1 MKNFS
6 FSNLIVALLAAFAL
20 YAPLSGTNSSEQSAP
35 VASPTPVETRATPS
49 PAASPK
55 PLALESQGE
64 AARLLCEFL
73 GAPAAGR
80 EGGES
85 ATSQTAGQ
93 TTGAK
98 AACLLKPKL
107 EAMKQEL
114 ELDFLV
120 ATIPDPKESR
130 LDHLFDGNLGG
141 IQRALE
147 AAGYV
152 FDQYW
157 LPWDRIAMAATPAV
171 TRHLQEPGVM
181 IFRNNENSG
190 GSALA
195 LFLVGETPTYGIH
208 KQAFQN
214 ALLQIEQ
221 LLTMPGVR
229 FKEGKASDEVRV
241 LGPTFSGSA
250 TSLALALKAW
260 FEQSAAKA
268 YRVSK
273 AKVVTGTAT
282 AIAKPDFIEVAG
294 GADRVQFFATIMSEE
309 QARDA
314 FIKHLVEENKPLL
327 FGDRSRILPPMRD
340 ADPDQTH
347 IALLS
352 EATTGYGLQTAK
364 KIQTQAKKIQDETK
378 QNALRTGREEKP
390 PEKPSPTNEPPIM
403 DKPFIMSLTFPL
415 HISQLR
421 IEATKNKGAR
431 NGQTNGLQLKESNLA
446 LPTDAAAQKP
456 RDVVQPFSSVSAA
469 ATELALSEVLLA
481 IHRERIRY
489 VGLSSTDVM
498 DRLFLIKQ
506 IREHCPNTVIFCF
519 SSDLL
524 YLHSDVN
531 VDAQGVL
538 IVTSYPLFPQNQLW
552 TYPFEFGRT
561 RLQFATQATQGVY
574 NAALA
579 LMDKPDLLLEYGEP
593 FRTYTT
599 GDKRYPALWLTIVG
613 RNGIWPVKTLPY
625 DPKDYVWPAPVSAD
639 SEKATPRL
647 GLVRSLLSPTGLGVL
662 LLIGILCLIP
672 SLVLV
677 AQLALFKLEE
687 AKPDDGDEKNKAGWL
702 SGIRRR
708 VIITLRYVL
717 WRFKLGRIG
726 QIFGD
731 EDFYRYRFTRRTY
744 LMACC
749 STLLTIALFSCGVSL
764 LPGWM
769 NVGVATQ
776 ANQRLQWMQYTWL
789 IRPLSY
795 LVLVGIT
802 ACFLWLLYSVC
813 DWLISGWRHLRR
825 IELALIALCIALAM
839 AALALGGLSEV
850 YFNWNSNAASWELE
864 KVFFFFRTTELASG
878 VSLLLPVALIGLAGF
893 LTFFSV
899 VRRIN
904 LAERMACL
912 PSPQERA
919 EATPA
924 FLRFEHVNASS
935 FDGLYVMESRIREML
950 VGGGWN
956 SWMAAALTGGIL
968 TIYILLYAQAYTPS
982 VDGRRFDY
990 FFLAMFFLIPLLLVW
1005 TFVRFIRLWVALRR
1019 LLRRLA
1025 WHPLF
1030 GSFAAAHSDEKRFQA
1045 LPPTDLLSP
1054 PPTYSALTISVRQ
1067 AGCFLYKLTLL
1078 IEQRDKLGWH
1088 KPALFTEQPE
1098 KLSRLKQ
1105 LVTEAE
1111 AHLSQAMQFEAAGNW
1126 QKALLNRRDCE
1137 ERLAALSE
1145 QITNLLEPTWKPA
1158 TGKDPVEAEAWHDEA
1173 KFFLVTHVAA
1183 FLQHVFAN
1191 LQNLVALVTAGLLL
1205 ILLASNSYPFQ
1216 PRQPLLLFS
1225 WVTMLTVVFTT
1236 LLIFVQ
1242 MSRDKVLSLLS
1253 GTTPGKLNFT
1263 RDFVLRVLIHGV
1275 IPVVALLGVQFPD
1288 ILRQLLS
1295 WLSAF
1300 QGGGR

>member
-6 FSNLIVALLAAFAL
+6 FSSLIVTLLAAFAL
-20 YAPLSGTNSSEQSAP
+20 YVPLSGTKSFSEESAP
-35 VASPTPVETRATPS
+35 GTSPTPADARQTPS
-49 PAASPK
+49 PSPSQTPK
-55 PLALESQGE
+55 PPAQEPQGE

-73 GAPAAGR
+73 GATAAGKD
-80 EGGES
+80 GGES
-85 ATSQTAGQ
+85 TASQG
-93 TTGAK
+93 TGAK
-98 AACLLKPKL
+98 AVCLLKPKL
-107 EAMKQEL
+107 AATKREL
-114 ELDFLV
+114 ELDFLI

-157 LPWDRIAMAATPAV
+157 LPWERTTTPVATAS

-181 IFRNNENSG
+181 IFRNNGNS
-190 GSALA
+190 SKSVLA

-214 ALLQIEQ
+214 ALLQMEQ
-221 LLTMPGVR
+221 LLALPGVK
-229 FKEGKASDEVRV
+229 FKEGKPSDQVRV

-250 TSLALALKAW
+250 TSLALALKSW
-260 FEQSAAKA
+260 FEQPAAKPH
-268 YRVSK
+268 RVSK
-273 AKVVTGTAT
+273 AKVITGTAT
-282 AIAKPDFIEVAG
+282 AIAKPEFIETAG
-294 GADRVQFFATIMSEE
+294 GESRVEFFATIMSEE
-309 QARDA
+309 QAREA

-327 FGDRSRILPPMRD
+327 FGERSRILPPMD
-340 ADPDQTH
+340 EAAPDQTH

-364 KIQTQAKKIQDETK
+364 KIQTQAKKIQDEAK
-378 QNALRTGREEKP
+378 QNALSATKEEKP
-390 PEKPSPTNEPPIM
+390 SQM

-431 NGQTNGLQLKESNLA
+431 NGQSNGLQLKESNLA
-446 LPTDAAAQKP
+446 LPTDAGAQKP
-456 RDVVQPFSSVSAA
+456 RDVVQPFSSMSAVT
-469 ATELALSEVLLA
+469 TELALTEVLLA

-506 IREHCPNTVIFCF
+506 IREQCPNTVIFCF

-524 YLHSDVN
+524 YLHSDAN

-574 NAALA
+574 NATLA

-593 FRTYTT
+593 FRTYNA
-599 GDKRYPALWLTIVG
+599 GDKRFPALWLTIVG
-613 RNGIWPVKTLPY
+613 RNGIWPIKTLPY
-625 DPKDYVWPAPVSAD
+625 NPQEKGYVWPAPVGD
-639 SEKATPRL
+639 TSEKAAPRL

-672 SLVLV
+672 SMVLV

-687 AKPDDGDEKNKAGWL
+687 AKPEESDEKNKA
-702 SGIRRR
+702 SAIFRIKRR
-708 VIITLRYVL
+708 VSITLRYVL

-776 ANQRLQWMQYTWL
+776 TDQRWQWWQYTWI

-795 LVLVGIT
+795 LVLIGIT
-802 ACFLWLLYSVC
+802 ACFLWLLYSIC
-813 DWLISGWRHLRR
+813 DWLIGGWRHLRR

-839 AALALGGLSEV
+839 AALALGGLSDV
-850 YFNWNSNAASWELE
+850 YFNWNSNPASWELE

-878 VSLLLPVALIGLAGF
+878 VSLLMPVALIGLAGF

-924 FLRFEHVNASS
+924 FLRFEHVNAGS
-935 FDGLYVMESRIREML
+935 FNGLHATESRIREML

-956 SWMAAALTGGIL
+956 SWMAALLTGGIL
-968 TIYILLYAQAYTPS
+968 IVYVLLYAQSYTPS

-1005 TFVRFIRLWVALRR
+1005 TFVRFIRLWAALRR

-1030 GSFAAAHSDEKRFQA
+1030 ANFAAAHSDEKRFQA

-1054 PPTYSALTISVRQ
+1054 PPTYTALTISVRQ
-1067 AGCFLYKLTLL
+1067 AACFLHKLTLPV
-1078 IEQRDKLGWH
+1078 EQRDEL
-1088 KPALFTEQPE
+1088 A
-1098 KLSRLKQ
+1098 RLHQ
-1105 LVTEAE
+1105 LIVEAE

-1126 QKALLNRRDCE
+1126 QKGLLNRRNCE

-1145 QITNLLEPTWKPA
+1145 EVTVLLEPTWKPA
-1158 TGKDPVEAEAWHDEA
+1158 TGKDAVEAEAWHDEA

-1236 LLIFVQ
+1236 LFIFVQ

-1275 IPVVALLGVQFPD
+1275 IPVVALLGVQFPE
-1288 ILRQLLS
+1288 ILRQLFS

-1300 QGGGR
+1300 QGGTR

>member
-6 FSNLIVALLAAFAL
+6 FSNVIVALLAAFAI
-20 YAPLSGTNSSEQSAP
+20 YVPLTGTLSSSEESATNPSQTPADARSAP
-35 VASPTPVETRATPS
+35 SPTPS
-49 PAASPK
+49 PAPPK
-55 PLALESQGE
+55 PAPAEPPQGE

-73 GAPAAGR
+73 GAPAANK
-80 EGGES
+80 ENTETPAPTVA
-85 ATSQTAGQ
+85 AT
-93 TTGAK
+93 K
-98 AACLLKPKL
+98 PVCRLKPRL
-107 EAMKQEL
+107 EAMKREL
-114 ELDFLV
+114 EVDFLI

-152 FDQYW
+152 LDQHW
-157 LPWDRIAMAATPAV
+157 LPWERMPPTPATQAA
-171 TRHLQEPGVM
+171 TRHLQEPGVL

-190 GSALA
+190 GSVLA
-195 LFLVGETPTYGIH
+195 LFLAGETPTYGIH

-221 LLTMPGVR
+221 LLALPGVK
-229 FKEGKASDEVRV
+229 FKEGKPSNQVRV

-250 TSLALALKAW
+250 TSLALALHSW
-260 FEQSAAKA
+260 FERPEAKTS
-268 YRVSK
+268 RISK

-282 AIAKPDFIEVAG
+282 AIAKPDFIETAG
-294 GADRVQFFATIMSEE
+294 GAGKVEFFATITSEE
-309 QARDA
+309 QAREA

-327 FGDRSRILPPMRD
+327 FGERSRILPPLD
-340 ADPDQTH
+340 GAAPDQTH

-364 KIQTQAKKIQDETK
+364 KIQTQAKKIQDEAK
-378 QNALRTGREEKP
+378 QSALRILREEKP
-390 PEKPSPTNEPPIM
+390 PAKEEKSPMMN
-403 DKPFIMSLTFPL
+403 KPFIMTLTFPL

-421 IEATKNKGAR
+421 IEAAKNKGAR
-431 NGQTNGLQLKESNLA
+431 NGQSNGLQLKESNLA

-456 RDVVQPFSSVSAA
+456 RDVVQPFSSMNAA
-469 ATELALSEVLLA
+469 TTELALSEVLLA

-489 VGLSSTDVM
+489 VGLSSTDVV

-506 IREHCPNTVIFCF
+506 IREQCPNAVIFCF

-538 IVTSYPLFPQNQLW
+538 IITSYPLFPQNQLW

-574 NAALA
+574 NAVLA

-593 FRTYTT
+593 FKTYGD

-625 DPKDYVWPAPVSAD
+625 DPKDYVWPAPVSAA
-639 SEKATPRL
+639 SEKAAPRL
-647 GLVRSLLSPTGLGVL
+647 GLVRTLLSPTGLGVL

-672 SLVLV
+672 SMVLV

-687 AKPDDGDEKNKAGWL
+687 AATENSSAQTQAG
-702 SGIRRR
+702 SFAGIKRR
-708 VIITLRYVL
+708 VIVTLRYVL
-717 WRFKLGRIG
+717 RRSKLGRIG

-776 ANQRLQWMQYTWL
+776 ADQRWQWWQYTWV

-795 LVLVGIT
+795 AVLAGIL
-802 ACFLWLLYSVC
+802 ASFLWLLYSVC

-825 IELALIALCIALAM
+825 IELALIALCIGLAM
-839 AALALGGLSEV
+839 AALAMGGLSEM
-850 YFNWNSNAASWELE
+850 YFNWNSNAASQEITRSWELE

-912 PSPQERA
+912 PTPQERA
-919 EATPA
+919 NATPA
-924 FLRFEHVNASS
+924 FLRFEHVNAGS
-935 FDGLYVMESRIREML
+935 FDGLYAMESRIREML

-956 SWMAAALTGGIL
+956 SWMAALLTCGIL
-968 TIYILLYAQAYTPS
+968 TIYVLLYAQAYTPS

-990 FFLAMFFLIPLLLVW
+990 FFLAMFYLIPLLLVW
-1005 TFVRFIRLWVALRR
+1005 TFVRFLRLWIALRR

-1045 LPPTDLLSP
+1045 LPPADLLSP
-1054 PPTYSALTISVRQ
+1054 PPTYTALALSVRQ
-1067 AGCFLYKLTLL
+1067 AGCFLHKLTLPV
-1078 IEQRDKLGWH
+1078 EQRDEL
-1088 KPALFTEQPE
+1088 T
-1098 KLSRLKQ
+1098 RLKQ

-1111 AHLSQAMQFEAAGNW
+1111 ALLSQALQFESAGNW
-1126 QKALLNRRDCE
+1126 QKALLNRRGCE
-1137 ERLAALSE
+1137 EQLAALSE
-1145 QITNLLEPTWKPA
+1145 AVTSLLEQTWKPA

-1173 KFFLVTHVAA
+1173 KFFLITHVAA

-1236 LLIFVQ
+1236 LFIFVQ

-1263 RDFVLRVLIHGV
+1263 REFAMRVLIHGV
-1275 IPVVALLGVQFPD
+1275 IPIVALLGVQFPE